1 MEFGLELLY
10 LNIKKRLL
18 KELKDIKDIPKAT
31 KQEIKVI
38 DRIIYFIAII
48 GPLMLIPQ
56 LLRIWVTNDA
66 TSIALATWISF
77 TIFATIWLLYGI
89 YHKEKPIII
98 SNTICIILYLLI
110 ILGGFLFGAGWF

>member
-1 MEFGLELLY
+1 MEFGIELLY
-10 LNIKKRLL
+10 LSIKKNLL
-18 KELKDIKDIPKAT
+18 KELKEIRDIPKAT
-31 KQEIKVI
+31 KQKIKRI
-38 DRIIYFIAII
+38 DRIIYFIAIA

-56 LLRIWVTNDA
+56 LLRIWFSKDA
-66 TSIALATWISF
+66 ASIALVTWISF